1 MLPPIDIESGWRA
14 ARARD
19 LKDQLAHGARE
30 PFVVRSGDVVF
41 VTGRGAWGNT
51 WIELTQFLSI
61 SRDLANI
68 VVVADYLSR
77 KNKNGN

>member
-1 MLPPIDIESGWRA
+1 
-14 ARARD
+14 
-19 LKDQLAHGARE
+19 
-30 PFVVRSGDVVF
+30 VVRSGDVVF

-68 VVVADYLSR
+68 VVVADYLHRRS
-77 KNKNGN
+77 GN